1 MPTPSITVQLGLDS
15 ALSEPFFRFGS
26 STDPGA
32 NPQSL
37 FDNTTYTLGGT
48 NFRDVTSYVKS
59 ISVSRGRSRLLDKFN
74 TGTAKITFKNQD
86 RTFDPLNTSSTLYP
100 DVRPRRD
107 IRITSNGTPIYTGII
122 DDVNLDY
129 NVSGESIASFAC
141 VDGFAL
147 LSQRVVTAHTATA
160 QASGARIGAIMDRA
174 EVDWPASLR
183 QLDTGAQTLQA
194 DVIDADTDALSYLQ
208 LVESSEP
215 GFFFINRGGTAQFE
229 DRNAAAVVSAA
240 TFTDVA
246 GSGIPYTSIQIQ
258 YGQEDLYNRV
268 QITRAGGT
276 LQRADDLTSQSE
288 YGITTLDQ
296 TGLLINTDANA
307 LSLANYLLGKYKNPE
322 YRIESISVELAAL
335 SAANQAAILARELT
349 DVVTVKFT
357 PNKTGTQI
365 VQYGQIIG
373 IQHDIRP
380 DSHRVTFSLAQTDGR
395 VAFVFDSTQFGVLDS
410 STLGF

>member
-1 MPTPSITVQLGLDS
+1 MPTPSITVQLGLDA

-37 FDNTTYTLGGT
+37 FDSPVYTFGGT

-59 ISVSRGRSRLLDKFN
+59 ISVTRGRSRLLDKFN
-74 TGTAKITFKNQD
+74 TGTATITFKNQD
-86 RTFDPLNTSSTLYP
+86 RTFDPLNTSSSIYP

-107 IRITSNGTPIYTGII
+107 IRVTTNGTPIYTGII

-129 NVSGESIASFAC
+129 NVSGESVASFAC

-147 LSQRVVTAHTATA
+147 LSQRVVTAHTAVS
-160 QASGARIGAIMDRA
+160 QASGARIGAILDRA
-174 EVDWPASLR
+174 EVDWPSSLR

-229 DRNAAAVVSAA
+229 DRNSAAVVSAA

-268 QITRAGGT
+268 QITRAGGS
-276 LQRADDLTSQSE
+276 LQRADDTTSQSE

-296 TGLLINTDANA
+296 TGLLIDTDANA

-322 YRIESISVELAAL
+322 YRIESITVELAAL
-335 SAANQAAILARELT
+335 SAANQAAVLARELT

-365 VQYGQIIG
+365 VQYGQVIG

-380 DSHRVTFSLAQTDGR
+380 DAHRVTFSLAQTDGR
-395 VAFVFDSTQFGVLDS
+395 VAFVFDSAQYGVFDS